1 MNFAERL
8 QQDYA
13 AALPSLPTAGIALQ
27 QRSAAVA
34 ELAAMGLP
42 GLRDD
47 DFRYANLRALSR
59 ARFIALP
66 VAAELAET
74 LATVLPARL
83 DGFTRCVLVNGRLAA
98 AWSDSAAALAAA
110 GVTASQAEDFEDAL
124 PTVGPAERF
133 EWLNRAFAADCLNL
147 RSSGAVRLEV
157 LHVTLPDAAGG
168 ASYPRLQLQLQ
179 PGADMTL
186 VERHLGG
193 DALGITTSS
202 CSVHLGADAR
212 LHHYRLQDMALDA
225 TWIDTLRASLDSGA
239 EYHLSLLALGGAAA
253 RSSVRIRLAG
263 QGAHLML
270 NGASLADAKR
280 VLDTVI
286 RVEHEGR
293 DTRSDQLLRAVAN
306 GQSGI
311 SMASRVEVSALA
323 GGADSRQSLKGLLT
337 AKGAEINLRP
347 QLEILTDEV
356 TASHGATTGALD
368 ENMLFY
374 LLSRGI
380 DADTARKLL
389 EWAFIA
395 DVMSRIELP
404 ALRQQVERTTVTR
417 MGNAAAMESLL

>member
-1 MNFAERL
+1 MSFAERL
-8 QQDYA
+8 QQDYT
-13 AALPSLPTAGIALQ
+13 AALPSLPTADGAAQ
-27 QRSAAVA
+27 QRGTAVA
-34 ELAAMGLP
+34 ELAALGLP

-59 ARFIALP
+59 ASFAPAAVGSDLAASLSAL
-66 VAAELAET
+66 
-74 LATVLPARL
+74 LPARL
-83 DGFTRCVLVNGRLAA
+83 EGFTRCVLVNGQLAA
-98 AWSDSAAALAAA
+98 AWSDPAAALTAA
-110 GVTASQAEDFEDAL
+110 GIGTSLSGDFDAGL
-124 PTVGPAERF
+124 PPAGPAERF
-133 EWLNRAFAADCLNL
+133 ELLNRCFARDSLHIS
-147 RSSGAVRLEV
+147 SSGAVRLEV
-157 LHVTLPDAAGG
+157 LCITLPDAAGG
-168 ASYPRLQLQLQ
+168 ASYPRVQVQVQ
-179 PGADMTL
+179 SGAQMTL
-186 VERHLGG
+186 IERHLGG
-193 DALGITTSS
+193 DAQGITASS
-202 CSVHLGADAR
+202 CSVRLGRDAQ
-212 LHHYRLQDMALDA
+212 LQHYRLQDQALDA
-225 TWIDTLRASLDSGA
+225 TWIDTLRATLDSGA
-239 EYHLSLLALGGAAA
+239 QYQLSLLSLGGGAA

-263 QGAHLML
+263 QGSHLLL

-293 DTRSDQLLRAVAN
+293 DTRSEQLLRAVAN

-311 SMASRVEVSALA
+311 SMASRVEVSASA
-323 GGADSRQSLKGLLT
+323 GGADSRQSLKGLIT

-374 LLSRGI
+374 LLSRGL

-404 ALRQQVERTTVTR
+404 ALRRQVEMATVTR
-417 MGNAAAMESLL
+417 MGNSAAMESLL